1 LPSNITCSRNT
12 CEDGGGVRLKRP
24 MGPMTPARVKPMWE
38 IQMARRVMRGEVFW
52 NNKPET
58 IQVKQ

>member
-1 LPSNITCSRNT
+1 
-12 CEDGGGVRLKRP
+12 
-24 MGPMTPARVKPMWE
+24 MWE
-38 IQMARRVMRGEVFW
+38 IQMAKHVTRGEVFW